1 MDSALSTRSTSSE
14 SPRGTRGATSSGQA
28 SSPRAA
34 SARGRILFLS
44 GFFVFLFLSAAAR
57 LFYLQ
62 VFKYGH
68 YSQAAQRQQ
77 QVTDV
82 VLPERG
88 AIYLTAVDSNSAAT
102 GSKSVPLALTK
113 AWYSVWVSPQEIVP
127 EQKTE
132 ISQKLSELLGLDSA
146 VVAERIGKTGDPYEP
161 VKDKVDKREILEL
174 EKLKYRG
181 VHWQAF
187 SDRYYPLGE
196 LASQVVGFVGQGGD
210 PDEKIKSGKYGLEGY
225 FNNNLKGETGYIA
238 GVKKALGS
246 LVLPL
251 SEVVEAKKGQDI
263 YLTIDYNIQLVLER
277 ELKNALEKWSA
288 DGANGIVMDPKT
300 GAVLAMAT
308 LPNFDPNAYNKVKD
322 ISSFLN
328 SNIQLVFEPGSIFK
342 PITMAAALDIN
353 VVSPDL
359 KYFDSGEVK
368 VGDHTIR
375 NSTRK
380 AWGEQTMAQ
389 VLEKSLNTGVIFVL
403 RRMPQGVWREYV
415 NNFGFGEKTG
425 ISLSGEAKG
434 DITNLKSGAEVD
446 WLTSSF
452 GQGVSVTPLAMTS
465 ALAAIANGGELL
477 KPYIVDK
484 IVDSSGDT
492 PKIVVENERIVKRRV
507 IKQSTSEIITRM
519 LAGVVENG
527 SGRQARI
534 PGYSVAGKTGTAQ
547 VASPGGGYTDKTIH
561 TFVGYSPAFKPSLV
575 MLIKLDNPKGVEFSE
590 ATAAPVFRAVG
601 EFILHYLNVPPD
613 KPIAK

>member
-1 MDSALSTRSTSSE
+1 
-14 SPRGTRGATSSGQA
+14 
-28 SSPRAA
+28 
-34 SARGRILFLS
+34 
-44 GFFVFLFLSAAAR
+44 
-57 LFYLQ
+57 
-62 VFKYGH
+62 
-68 YSQAAQRQQ
+68 
-77 QVTDV
+77 
-82 VLPERG
+82 
-88 AIYLTAVDSNSAAT
+88 
-102 GSKSVPLALTK
+102 
-113 AWYSVWVSPQEIVP
+113 
-127 EQKTE
+127 
-132 ISQKLSELLGLDSA
+132 
-146 VVAERIGKTGDPYEP
+146 
-161 VKDKVDKREILEL
+161 
-174 EKLKYRG
+174 
-181 VHWQAF
+181 
-187 SDRYYPLGE
+187 LGE

-277 ELKNALEKWSA
+277 ELKNAMDKWSA
-288 DGANGIVMDPKT
+288 DGANGIVMDPQT

-308 LPNFDPNAYNKVKD
+308 LPNFDPNVYNKVKD

-342 PITMAAALDIN
+342 PITMAAAADIN

-359 KYFDSGEVK
+359 TYFDSGEVK

-403 RRMPQGVWREYV
+403 RRMPPGVWREYV

-434 DITNLKSGAEVD
+434 DISNLKSGAEVD
-446 WLTSSF
+446 WLVSSF

-484 IVDSSGDT
+484 IVDSSGET
-492 PKIVVENERIVKRRV
+492 PTSLKSSILRSHQTEGLRGI
-507 IKQSTSEIITRM
+507 ST
-519 LAGVVENG
+519 
-527 SGRQARI
+527 
-534 PGYSVAGKTGTAQ
+534 PGTQPRYS
-547 VASPGGGYTDKTIH
+547 
-561 TFVGYSPAFKPSLV
+561 
-575 MLIKLDNPKGVEFSE
+575 
-590 ATAAPVFRAVG
+590 
-601 EFILHYLNVPPD
+601 
-613 KPIAK
+613 